1 MRKYTKMGLN
11 RYVVVIFRG
20 DYSPKITGI
29 YGATT
34 LKEAKLIVKD
44 LLSAR
49 KGKNAFIVK
58 AERWYVRTKTRAYT
72 AK

>member
-1 MRKYTKMGLN
+1 MKKYKKMGLT
-11 RYVVVIFRG
+11 RYVVVLFRG

-34 LKEAKLIVKD
+34 MEEAKLIVKN

-49 KGKNAFIVK
+49 RGKNAFIVK
-58 AERWYVRTKTRAYT
+58 AERWYMRTK
-72 AK
+72 AKINTDK